1 MTHLLLKLFVKNRDN
16 PKDPKVRHAYG
27 VLSSTVGILLN
38 ILLAVLKLTAGI
50 LSASIAITADALN
63 NLSDA
68 GSQVISLISFKM
80 AAKPADRDH
89 PFGHARIE
97 YVASMIVSFIILTIG
112 AELCKTSI
120 QSILAP
126 ADISFG
132 TVSAII
138 LSVSI
143 ILKLWLALFNRKIAK
158 RINSSVIRATAA
170 DSLADAAATSAVLIS
185 MIIFRF
191 SGLNVDGYMGT
202 IVSAFI
208 FIAGIKIL
216 SETKNSILGSAPEPE
231 VIEAIYAITKEYPEV
246 IGIHDMI
253 VHNYGAG
260 NTMASLHAEVDG
272 SADIF
277 ITHDVID
284 NLEKRLFTELGVRAT
299 VHMDPIVTDDERV
312 NALRAEVLAAVRGI
326 DETFSI
332 HDFRF
337 VEGKTHTNLIFDISA
352 PFEVKLTD
360 AEIENA
366 VGNAVKSI
374 NENYFAVI
382 TIDRQ

>member
-337 VEGKTHTNLIFDISA
+337 VEGKTHTNLIFDVSA

>member
-337 VEGKTHTNLIFDISA
+337 VEGKTHTNLIFDVSA
-352 PFEVKLTD
+352 PFEVK
-360 AEIENA
+360 
-366 VGNAVKSI
+366 VKDLELIDSVQRKI
-374 NENYFAVI
+374 NDKNPTFFGVI
-382 TIDRQ
+382 TVDRE

>member
-1 MTHLLLKLFVKNRDN
+1 MTHLLLKLFVKNHDN
-16 PKDPKVRHAYG
+16 PKDTKVRHAYG
-27 VLSSTVGILLN
+27 VLSSAVGILLN
-38 ILLAVLKLTAGI
+38 ILLAMLKLIAGV

-112 AELCKTSI
+112 ADLCKSSI
-120 QSILAP
+120 QSIFAP

-132 TVSAII
+132 VISAII

-143 ILKLWLALFNRKIAK
+143 LVKLWLALFNSKIGK
-158 RINSSVIRATAA
+158 RINSPVIRATAA

-191 SGLNVDGYMGT
+191 SGLNIDGYMGA

-216 SETKNSILGSAPEPE
+216 NETKNSILGSAPEPE

-246 IGIHDMI
+246 LGIHDMV

-284 NLEKRLFTELGVRAT
+284 NLEKRLYTELGVRAT

-312 NALRAEVLAAVRGI
+312 SALRAEVLSAVRSI
-326 DETFSI
+326 NAAFSI

-352 PFEVKLTD
+352 PFEVKMTD
-360 AEIENA
+360 AEIESA
-366 VGNAVKSI
+366 VAEAIRGI

>member
-1 MTHLLLKLFVKNRDN
+1 MTHILLKLFVKNCDN

-38 ILLAVLKLTAGI
+38 ILLAILKLTAGV
-50 LSASIAITADALN
+50 LTASIAITADALN

-112 AELCKTSI
+112 AELFKTSI
-120 QSILAP
+120 QSIFAP
-126 ADISFG
+126 VEINFG
-132 TVSAII
+132 VLSAII

-185 MIIFRF
+185 MLIFRF
-191 SGLNVDGYMGT
+191 SGLNIDGYMGT
-202 IVSAFI
+202 VVSAFI

-231 VIEAIYAITKEYPEV
+231 VIEAIHKITKEYPE
-246 IGIHDMI
+246 ILGIHDMI

-272 SADIF
+272 SANVF

-284 NLEKRLFTELGVRAT
+284 NLEKRLYSELGVRAT

-312 NALRAEVLAAVRGI
+312 NALRAQVLAAVRGI
-326 DETFSI
+326 NDSFSI

-337 VEGKTHTNLIFDISA
+337 VEGKTHTNLIFDICA
-352 PFEVKLTD
+352 PFEVKMTD

-366 VGNAVKSI
+366 VAVAIKSI

>member
-132 TVSAII
+132 TLSAII

-337 VEGKTHTNLIFDISA
+337 VEGKTHTNLIFDVSA

>member
-1 MTHLLLKLFVKNRDN
+1 MTHLLVNLFIKNHDD
-16 PKDPKVRHAYG
+16 PKDPSVRHSYG

-38 ILLAVLKLTAGI
+38 ILLAILKLTAGV
-50 LSASIAITADALN
+50 LCASIAITADALN

-112 AELCKTSI
+112 ADLFKSSI
-120 QSILAP
+120 QSIFAP
-126 ADISFG
+126 ANISFG
-132 TVSAII
+132 VVSAII
-138 LSVSI
+138 LSASI
-143 ILKLWLALFNRKIAK
+143 LLKLWLALFNRRIAK

-185 MIIFRF
+185 MIIFHF
-191 SGLNVDGYMGT
+191 SGVNVDGYMGT
-202 IVSAFI
+202 VVSAFI

-216 SETKNSILGSAPEPE
+216 NETKNSILGSAPEPE

-246 IGIHDMI
+246 LGIHDMI

-272 SADIF
+272 SANVF
-277 ITHDVID
+277 HTHDVID
-284 NLEKRLFTELGVRAT
+284 NLEKRLYSELGVRAT

-312 NALRAEVLAAVRGI
+312 SELRERVLLAVRGI
-326 DETFSI
+326 NDAFSI

-337 VEGKTHTNLIFDISA
+337 VEGTTHTNLIFDISA
-352 PFEVKLTD
+352 PFEVKMTDNEITD
-360 AEIENA
+360 AVSRAIS
-366 VGNAVKSI
+366 GI

>member
-120 QSILAP
+120 QSILDP

-337 VEGKTHTNLIFDISA
+337 VEGKTHTNLIFDVSA

>member
-1 MTHLLLKLFVKNRDN
+1 MTHILFKLFVKNQDN
-16 PKDPKVRHAYG
+16 PKDAKVRHAYG

-38 ILLAVLKLTAGI
+38 ILLATLKLVAGM
-50 LSASIAITADALN
+50 LCGSIAVTADALN

-112 AELCKTSI
+112 ADLCKSSI
-120 QSILAP
+120 QSIFSP
-126 ADISFG
+126 SDISFG
-132 TVSAII
+132 TVSAVI

-185 MIIFRF
+185 MIIFRA
-191 SGLNVDGYMGT
+191 SGVNIDGYMGT
-202 IVSAFI
+202 VVSAFI
-208 FIAGIKIL
+208 FFAGIKIL
-216 SETKNSILGSAPEPE
+216 GETKNSILGSAPEPE
-231 VIEAIYAITKEYPEV
+231 VIDAIYAITKEYPEV

-299 VHMDPIVTDDERV
+299 VHMDPIVTDDERIT
-312 NALRAEVLAAVRGI
+312 ALRAEVLEAVRGI
-326 DETFSI
+326 DESFGI

-352 PFEVKLTD
+352 PFEVKMSD
-360 AEIENA
+360 AEIEDA
-366 VGNAVKSI
+366 VSVAIKGI

>member
-1 MTHLLLKLFVKNRDN
+1 MTHLLLKLFVKNHDN
-16 PKDPKVRHAYG
+16 PKDSKVRHAYG

-38 ILLAVLKLTAGI
+38 ILLAILKLVAGV

-112 AELCKTSI
+112 ADLCKSSI
-120 QSILAP
+120 QSIFAP

-132 TVSAII
+132 VISAII

-143 ILKLWLALFNRKIAK
+143 LVKLWLALFNSKIAK

-191 SGLNVDGYMGT
+191 SGLNIDGYMGT
-202 IVSAFI
+202 VVSAFI

-216 SETKNSILGSAPEPE
+216 NETKNSILGSAPEPE

-246 IGIHDMI
+246 LGIHDMV

-284 NLEKRLFTELGVRAT
+284 NLEKRLYSELGVRAT

-312 NALRAEVLAAVRGI
+312 NALRAEVLSAVRNI
-326 DETFSI
+326 NPTLSI

-352 PFEVKLTD
+352 PFEVKMTD
-360 AEIENA
+360 AEIESA
-366 VGNAVKSI
+366 VCVAIKGI

>member
-1 MTHLLLKLFVKNRDN
+1 MTNLLLKLFVKGHDN

-38 ILLAVLKLTAGI
+38 ILLAILKLIAGV
-50 LSASIAITADALN
+50 LCGSIAITADALN

-112 AELCKTSI
+112 AELFKTSI
-120 QSILAP
+120 QSIFKP

-132 TVSAII
+132 TLSAII

-143 ILKLWLALFNRKIAK
+143 ALKLWLSVFNRRIAK
-158 RINSSVIRATAA
+158 RINSSVIRATAT

-185 MIIFRF
+185 MVIFRF

-216 SETKNSILGSAPEPE
+216 NETKNSILGSAPEPE
-231 VIEAIYAITKEYPEV
+231 VIEAIHAITKEYPEI

-253 VHNYGAG
+253 VHNYGAV

-312 NALRAEVLAAVRGI
+312 NALRAEVLQSVRGI
-326 DETFSI
+326 DSAVSI

-337 VEGKTHTNLIFDISA
+337 VEGKTYTNLIFDICA
-352 PFEVKLTD
+352 PFELKMSD
-360 AEIENA
+360 AEIEAA
-366 VGNAVKSI
+366 VGVAIKGI

>member
-366 VGNAVKSI
+366 VSCAVKSI